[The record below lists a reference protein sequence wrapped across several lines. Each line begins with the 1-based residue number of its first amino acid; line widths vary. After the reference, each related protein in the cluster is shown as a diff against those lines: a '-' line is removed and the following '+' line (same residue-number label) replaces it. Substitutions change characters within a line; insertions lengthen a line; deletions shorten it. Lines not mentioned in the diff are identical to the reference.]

1 MKTAFR
7 NTVALITLSRSIN
20 PHSHF
25 RSLLPHF
32 SVAAVSSSPPLLFS
46 LAKPET
52 FRFRRVFSSQRHS
65 SMTGGEAYAPMS
77 MEKQFEDF
85 RIQLEEA
92 GNLRE
97 RIRAVVMEIE
107 STTRLM
113 YASFLL
119 VHQSRPLSE
128 VLEKHK
134 TQVDTLKELYRR
146 LAEILCACPGDYY
159 RYHNDWRS
167 ETQTVVSLLAFMH
180 WLETGSL
187 LMHTEAQEKLGLN
200 EEFALDIEDYLI
212 GLCFLS
218 NEMPRYVVNQV
229 LAGNY
234 DCPRKALKFL
244 TDLHAA
250 FRMLNL
256 RNDFLRKKFDSLKYD
271 LKRVEEVYYDMKIR
285 HLADEDSTGDNGN
298 QGQS

>member
-65 SMTGGEAYAPMS
+65 SMTGGEAHAPMS

-85 RIQLEEA
+85 RVQLEEA

-119 VHQSRPLSE
+119 VHQSRPLSGNQISYYIALCLVFVWFILLLL
-128 VLEKHK
+128 VLFHFDVNGPK
-134 TQVDTLKELYRR
+134 LFW
-146 LAEILCACPGDYY
+146 IM
-159 RYHNDWRS
+159 
-167 ETQTVVSLLAFMH
+167 SLLTFFRPNKKTK
-180 WLETGSL
+180 EQD
-187 LMHTEAQEKLGLN
+187 EQERIAGVVWEIYDKL
-200 EEFALDIEDYLI
+200 IE
-212 GLCFLS
+212 
-218 NEMPRYVVNQV
+218 
-229 LAGNY
+229 
-234 DCPRKALKFL
+234 
-244 TDLHAA
+244 
-250 FRMLNL
+250 
-256 RNDFLRKKFDSLKYD
+256 
-271 LKRVEEVYYDMKIR
+271 
-285 HLADEDSTGDNGN
+285 
-298 QGQS
+298 